1 MVCPHSRSQKHLVK
15 GDDTPSAGAA
25 DQIAAGVEGG
35 TELVLGARGGQVV
48 CAGFPGYV
56 CP

>member
-15 GDDTPSAGAA
+15 GDDTLSAGAA
-25 DQIAAGVEGG
+25 DQIAAGAERG
-35 TELVLGARGGQVV
+35 TELVLGARGGQDV